1 MRIFFTIRHQK
12 SMLNDTHFELK
23 DFSRF
28 FHDFFRE
35 SMKMQVLSIP
45 IKSTLFEL
53 KTHNKLAMAGGFGPP
68 TCSLGESRSIQL
80 SYATASES
88 LQKID
93 GPIMFPASGSSA
105 CTYAVSSKYIL

>member
-1 MRIFFTIRHQK
+1 
-12 SMLNDTHFELK
+12 MLNDTYFELK

-53 KTHNKLAMAGGFGPP
+53 KT
-68 TCSLGESRSIQL
+68 
-80 SYATASES
+80 
-88 LQKID
+88 
-93 GPIMFPASGSSA
+93 
-105 CTYAVSSKYIL
+105 

>member
-1 MRIFFTIRHQK
+1 MRDRETGKENFHGDADFFTIRRQK
-12 SMLNDTHFELK
+12 SMLNDTYFELK

-53 KTHNKLAMAGGFGPP
+53 KT
-68 TCSLGESRSIQL
+68 
-80 SYATASES
+80 
-88 LQKID
+88 
-93 GPIMFPASGSSA
+93 
-105 CTYAVSSKYIL
+105 

>member
-1 MRIFFTIRHQK
+1 
-12 SMLNDTHFELK
+12 MLNDTIFELK

-53 KTHNKLAMAGGFGPP
+53 KTHKKNGGGSGDRTHDLLFRREPLYPTELCHRARIFAGKP
-68 TCSLGESRSIQL
+68 T
-80 SYATASES
+80 AP
-88 LQKID
+88 K
-93 GPIMFPASGSSA
+93 
-105 CTYAVSSKYIL
+105 